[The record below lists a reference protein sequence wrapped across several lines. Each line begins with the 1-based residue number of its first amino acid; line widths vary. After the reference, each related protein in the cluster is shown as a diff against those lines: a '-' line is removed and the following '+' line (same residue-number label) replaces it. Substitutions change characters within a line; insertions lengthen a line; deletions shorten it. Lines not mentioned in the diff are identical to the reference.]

1 MGCGKACGAPQEG
14 AKCRLAFSF
23 RVEGDLKFI
32 SHGDTL
38 RMFRRALVRADLP
51 LRYSAGFN
59 PRPRL
64 TIPLPR
70 PVGMASLAEVLI
82 VEFNRTVD
90 PDHARDGLTRQVPS
104 EITVIGTRSLEPGE
118 RLVPVEARYH
128 LDVGTSPPADL
139 QDRIA
144 RLLDADVVH
153 VSRCRPQSTQTQEL
167 DIRPF
172 LISMHLVKDIVEFTL
187 HIRSTGTA
195 RPAEI
200 AGQLGYDPNTINHR
214 ICRME
219 VRWQ

>member
-1 MGCGKACGAPQEG
+1 MGCGKAWGTPQGDAE
-14 AKCRLAFSF
+14 CRLAFFF

-32 SHGDTL
+32 SHRDTL

-70 PVGMASLAEVLI
+70 PVGMASRAEALI
-82 VEFNRTVD
+82 VDFHRTVD
-90 PDHARDGLTRQVPS
+90 PDHARDRLTRQVPS
-104 EITVIGTRSLEPGE
+104 DLTVTGTRTLAPGE

-128 LDVGTSPPADL
+128 LDVGLSPPADL

-144 RLLDADVVH
+144 RFLDSDVVH
-153 VSRCRPQSTQTQEL
+153 VSRTRRQSAWIREV
-167 DIRPF
+167 DIRPY
-172 LISMHLVKDIVEFTL
+172 LMSMRLVGNIVEFTV
-187 HIRSTGTA
+187 HVSSAGTA
-195 RPAEI
+195 KPAEI
-200 AGQLGYDPNTINHR
+200 AGQLGYDPDTINHR